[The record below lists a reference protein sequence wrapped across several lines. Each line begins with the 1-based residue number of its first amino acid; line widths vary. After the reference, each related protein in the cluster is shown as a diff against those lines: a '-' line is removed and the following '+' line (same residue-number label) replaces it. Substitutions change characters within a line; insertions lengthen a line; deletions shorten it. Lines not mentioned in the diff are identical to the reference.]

1 MSHVLSQLSAGQ
13 LSMRRLSRWA
23 LASVA
28 SGAIAIGAAL
38 TSAAPA
44 QAQAAYG
51 SYIGLGASF
60 GLTDDANTG
69 QGSGF
74 SGVIAGRYRFLEIP
88 VSIRAQAL
96 VFGDGFAFVPT
107 VSYDYALNWNTDIY
121 LGAGVSFTGGD
132 EPSPV
137 GNQTAFVLQPGV
149 DYMFPN
155 SNLVLFGNAIIAF
168 GAYRDGGNTAL
179 ALQTGVGYQF

>member
-1 MSHVLSQLSAGQ
+1 MNHVVRQLSK
-13 LSMRRLSRWA
+13 WA

-28 SGAIAIGAAL
+28 SGAIAAVAAL
-38 TSAAPA
+38 SAAEPA

-51 SYIGLGASF
+51 SYIGLGGSF
-60 GLTDDANTG
+60 GLTDDAATG
-69 QGSGF
+69 QGNGF

-88 VSIRAQAL
+88 VSIRAQAF
-96 VFGDGFAFVPT
+96 VFGDSFAFVPT

-132 EPSPV
+132 SPSPV

-155 SNLVLFGNAIIAF
+155 SRLVLFGNAVIAF

>member
-1 MSHVLSQLSAGQ
+1 MNHIV
-13 LSMRRLSRWA
+13 RRLSQWV
-23 LASVA
+23 VA
-28 SGAIAIGAAL
+28 SAAGSAIAVGAAL
-38 TSAAPA
+38 TTAEPVH
-44 QAQAAYG
+44 AQAAYG
-51 SYIGLGASF
+51 SYIGLGAAL
-60 GLTDDANTG
+60 GLTDDAATG
-69 QGSGF
+69 QGSGL

-96 VFGDGFAFVPT
+96 VFGDSFAFVPT

-121 LGAGVSFTGGD
+121 LGAGVSFAGGD
-132 EPSPV
+132 SPSPV
-137 GNQTAFVLQPGV
+137 GNQTAFVLQPGI

-155 SNLVLFGNAIIAF
+155 SRVVLFGNAIIAF